1 MPMPCSPVIPNVV
14 DRLAS
19 QEVLLAENQPE
30 YIALP
35 SIISAGLGGVVTTR
49 WRFTW
54 KERLQLLWSGN
65 LWLQQMTFHRNIQ
78 PVKIVT
84 VQPTPE
90 EYL

>member
-65 LWLQQMTFHRNIQ
+65 LWLQQMTFHRNVQ

>member
-1 MPMPCSPVIPNVV
+1 VPMPCSPVIPEC
-14 DRLAS
+14 RRPASLAGGS
-19 QEVLLAENQPE
+19 TRENQPE

-54 KERLQLLWSGN
+54 KERLQLLCRE

-78 PVKIVT
+78 PVK
-84 VQPTPE
+84 
-90 EYL
+90 

>member
-1 MPMPCSPVIPNVV
+1 VPMPCSPVIPNVV

-35 SIISAGLGGVVTTR
+35 SIISGWPRRSCDYPLAVHMEGAPPAPLVGEPMAPADDLPPKYPAGQNSDR
-49 WRFTW
+49 
-54 KERLQLLWSGN
+54 
-65 LWLQQMTFHRNIQ
+65 
-78 PVKIVT
+78 PA
-84 VQPTPE
+84 TPE